1 MMFIR
6 LQRSAKYIYFSWA
19 VLIISLRFNDC
30 SLSTLNAV
38 PQGPR
43 WAFNYSVCVHS
54 GLSVLTKIFF
64 SSMICEH
71 CDHSRPQGLGPE
83 IHGSLQFRIDP
94 ILKTIVN
101 QWFGGGLRNPYVETC
116 IPTAICF
123 IHQKWKVPIWKGV
136 QNGGRPKGMT

>member
-1 MMFIR
+1 MR
-6 LQRSAKYIYFSWA
+6 KASKSRSMTVCLVLYSSSIDLDGGGSMGVRNVHFFNKTTKICKVYILF
-19 VLIISLRFNDC
+19 
-30 SLSTLNAV
+30 LNAV

-123 IHQKWKVPIWKGV
+123 IHQK
-136 QNGGRPKGMT
+136 